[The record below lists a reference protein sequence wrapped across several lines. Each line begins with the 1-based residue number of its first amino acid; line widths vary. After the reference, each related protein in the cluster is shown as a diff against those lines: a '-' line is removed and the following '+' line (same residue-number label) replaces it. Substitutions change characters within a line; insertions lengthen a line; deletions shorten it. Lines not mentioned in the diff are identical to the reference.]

1 MATPPVKPSTA
12 SSVPSSRPNPLH
24 GEVDRD
30 VTLPGTGPKAD
41 MAPPEQRP
49 AGEVSASDITKAEMQ
64 GGREALTHIDDR
76 TKAEM
81 EAGKK
86 NISRGSHR
94 DDPPSSSER

>member
-1 MATPPVKPSTA
+1 
-12 SSVPSSRPNPLH
+12 
-24 GEVDRD
+24 
-30 VTLPGTGPKAD
+30 

-49 AGEVSASDITKAEMQ
+49 AGEASASDVTKAEMQ

-94 DDPPSSSER
+94 DDPPPSSSEK